1 MSKLTDR
8 IEEEL
13 ASRTDALDQVFRE
26 TTSNLG
32 SLEPKID
39 NLRDK
44 LGDLDLFMSQ
54 HLHRTAEVSLPP
66 QEMRPVSNRGTEF
79 YGCSSGRS

>member
-1 MSKLTDR
+1 MYQRVTEILSRLTDQ

-13 ASRTDALDQVFRE
+13 LARTEALDHIFRE

-32 SLEPKID
+32 SLEPKFD

-44 LGDLDLFMSQ
+44 LGDLDTFMSH
-54 HLHRTAEVSLPP
+54 HLHDTAKVSI
-66 QEMRPVSNRGTEF
+66 RA
-79 YGCSSGRS
+79 